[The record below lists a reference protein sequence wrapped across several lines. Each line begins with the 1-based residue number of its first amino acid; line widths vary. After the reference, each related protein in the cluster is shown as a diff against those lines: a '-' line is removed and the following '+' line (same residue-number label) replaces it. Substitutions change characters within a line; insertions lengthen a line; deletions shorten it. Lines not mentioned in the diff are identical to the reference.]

1 MLPWQMCPT
10 KLLKTLKK
18 GVRKECNKKRYN
30 QWVKVMEYN
39 PSYQKQDKR
48 ILDKSP
54 SEHRSHYHQFESLFQ
69 VLRPVMLRFLELKK
83 LPKN

>member
-18 GVRKECNKKRYN
+18 GVRKECNKKDIISGS
-30 QWVKVMEYN
+30 KVMEYN

-54 SEHRSHYHQFESLFQ
+54 SEHQSHYHQFESLFQ
-69 VLRPVMLRFLELKK
+69 VLHSVTLRFLELKK